1 MLNGVIEL
9 LIIGV
14 MFETHNVGINRDT
27 SLFTLFVVLYF
38 WNYCIFIKWK
48 DEIIEAFIEFKTFR
62 VLFKT
67 NKVPIL
73 DSHYDNFIE
82 DTMK

>member
-1 MLNGVIEL
+1 M
-9 LIIGV
+9 
-14 MFETHNVGINRDT
+14 HNVDISRNT
-27 SLFTLFVVLYF
+27 SLFTFLVVLYF
-38 WNYCIFIKWK
+38 LKLYCIFIKWK
-48 DEIIEAFIEFKTFR
+48 DEIIETFIEFKTFR

-73 DSHYDNFIE
+73 DSYYDNFIE